1 MAATMSISKWE
12 LKGSYF
18 ETCNCEVEC
27 PCIFTSDPSH
37 GDCTVIVTW
46 HIDEGKFNGLNL
58 GGLNV
63 AGVFHAPGNMLKT
76 KWRVALY
83 LDDGASKDQAGALT
97 KIFAGQ
103 AGGVPGQLASF
114 IGEVAGVKNAKIEY
128 AARGKTRSVK
138 IAGIA
143 EAEIEAIEGQG
154 GAEVQIQNHPVAVS
168 PGNVGVVA
176 RSKKF
181 SVHDLGFEIELS
193 NRTGLF
199 APFKYSN

>member
-1 MAATMSISKWE
+1 MATITSSSKWD

-37 GDCTVIVTW
+37 GDCTVLATW
-46 HIDEGKFNGLNL
+46 HIDEGKFNGVSL

-63 AGVFHAPGNMLKT
+63 AGVFHSPGNMLKT

-83 LDDGASKDQAGALT
+83 IDDRASKDQANALT
-97 KIFAGQ
+97 RIFGGQ
-103 AGGVPGQLASF
+103 EGGVPGALASF
-114 IGEVAGVKNAKIEY
+114 IGEVAGVKSARIEY
-128 AARGKTRSVK
+128 SARGKNRSVK
-138 IAGIA
+138 IPRIA

-154 GAEVQIQNHPVAVS
+154 GSEVQIQNHPIAVS
-168 PGNVGVVA
+168 PGNVAVVS

-181 SVHDLGFEIELS
+181 SFHDLGFEAELS
-193 NRTGLF
+193 NRSGLY